1 MKDDPLAIPGLP
13 AVEPAVPPEVPAPP
27 EAPLHF
33 ALFAERKACPVLVY
47 AEQSLLRYPWSVL
60 DEAEAGRPDVLAA
73 RFPEHR
79 DGRPFCRGWEV
90 HPGPAG
96 LPGPFDRA
104 VFRACEWTA
113 LEARVGTRR
122 PVPSVLTVSV
132 REILERLRLVERPHL
147 PARIHQA
154 LRRLA
159 GLEIVEREGNG
170 APPRRRKLFAQMT
183 LSTAEGRPFL
193 ARHAVAF
200 DRYYALSANMGGIRP
215 LNWELWVSL
224 ERPLAQRLVEMLDV
238 EFEQREPRVPAA
250 CALADLRRR
259 APLPGESAARAR
271 RALDEAHAELLDRRY
286 LARVEW
292 KGRLPGARVEYTPGT
307 TYEAFRERLRPLRRP
322 SPLAHEIALALG
334 DAANAHRYQTLVDL
348 FDQDHLQGA
357 LRELHDLRRR
367 GVTIERPSV
376 LFFDILRREV
386 RDARLEWPLPEP
398 AGLPA
403 ASDGNGRAH
412 PARGGP

>member
-1 MKDDPLAIPGLP
+1 MKDNPLT
-13 AVEPAVPPEVPAPP
+13 VEPPAPAEPPALP

-47 AEQSLLRYPWSVL
+47 AEQSLLKYPWSAL
-60 DEAEAGRPDVLAA
+60 DETEAGRPDIVMV
-73 RFPEHR
+73 RFPERR
-79 DGRPFCRGWEV
+79 DGRSFLRTWEIR
-90 HPGPAG
+90 PGPEG

-113 LEARVGTRR
+113 LETRVGARR
-122 PVPSVLTVSV
+122 SVPSVLTVSV
-132 REILERLRLVERPHL
+132 REILERLRLAERPHL

-159 GLEIVEREGNG
+159 GLEIVEREGGG
-170 APPRRRKLFAQMT
+170 APSRRRRLFAQLT

-193 ARHAVAF
+193 ARHAVGF
-200 DRYYALSANMGGIRP
+200 DRFYTLSANMGGIRP

-224 ERPLAQRLVEMLDV
+224 ERPLAQRLVEILDA
-238 EFEQREPRVPAA
+238 EFERREPRVPAA
-250 CALADLRRR
+250 CGLSELRQR
-259 APLPGESAARAR
+259 APLPDTSAAQSR

-292 KGRLPGARVEYTPGT
+292 KGRLPGARVEYTPGA

-334 DAANAHRYQTLVDL
+334 DPANAHRYQTLVDL
-348 FDQDHLQGA
+348 FDQEHLQGA
-357 LRELHDLRRR
+357 LGELRDLSRR

-386 RDARLEWPLPEP
+386 RDAHLEWPLPEP
-398 AGLPA
+398 AALPA
-403 ASDGNGRAH
+403 GSNGDGRDPSARA
-412 PARGGP
+412 RT